1 MTCCSET
8 GERPVQDR
16 NEGEEAYSR
25 DVLSGMLLFR
35 WVPLKIPSSSP
46 ADGSLSGLDREIPG
60 HV

>member
-1 MTCCSET
+1 MTGCSET

-25 DVLSGMLLFR
+25 DLLSGMLLSR
-35 WVPLKIPSSSP
+35 PVQLKILSSSL